1 MNHNE
6 YFGAVI
12 EAPEDDE
19 LRLGYARALG
29 NDPWGRFVE
38 LQVSRIR
45 DHRSNHRSGSSVAKG
60 DEWRLHHELSR
71 QMARQVLM
79 YTPRFARDPVEFH
92 RGFIVRM
99 HVDPRTFLEHG
110 EYLFRIAPL
119 RGIDFYGG
127 QGSEAGRAHLTEVLA
142 SPLLQRLDYVG
153 FDSWSLS
160 PAEVSE
166 VLHSPNLTRCL
177 SLNLGESDAGRAV
190 EDAIRTSRVIKQ
202 ILRFWGDY
210 SGARSYSS
218 SKGEPKFGEY
228 VGDDVREYRPTGV
241 RGKERENA
249 LGYLPWIHPEHVQ
262 ANDWDLRY
270 FLEKGILPARP
281 VGSLVDYVKDPDDG
295 NPGEP
300 IAPPVTRV
308 YD

>member
-1 MNHNE
+1 VNHNE

-12 EAPEDDE
+12 QAPEDDD
-19 LRLGYARALG
+19 LRLAYARALG
-29 NDPWGRFVE
+29 SDPWGRFVE

-45 DHRSNHRSGSSVAKG
+45 DHRASRRSGSSVAKG
-60 DEWRLHHELSR
+60 EEWPLHHEHAR

-79 YTPRFARDPVEFH
+79 YTPRHGREPFEFH

-99 HVDPRTFLEHG
+99 QIDPRTFLEHG

-119 RGIDFYGG
+119 RGLDFYVGI
-127 QGSEAGRAHLTEVLA
+127 GSEAGRAHLLEVLA
-142 SPLLQRLDYVG
+142 SPLLQRLDYIG
-153 FDSWSLS
+153 FEGWKLS
-160 PAEVSE
+160 PAEVAEIFQSA
-166 VLHSPNLTRCL
+166 NLTRCL
-177 SLNLGESDAGRAV
+177 SLNLLETDMFPV
-190 EDAIRTSRVIKQ
+190 EDVVRRSPLTKQ
-202 ILRFWGDY
+202 LLRFWGDS
-210 SGARSYSS
+210 SGARAYSY

-228 VGDDVREYRPTGV
+228 IGEDIREYMRPYK
-241 RGKERENA
+241 RAIERENA

-281 VGSLVDYVKDPDDG
+281 VGSPVDYVKDPDDG